1 MEATNEKRFSLAAMA
16 FLVIILAGVKVATPI
31 IVPFLL
37 SLFLVIITKPFYDI
51 LHAKGLPTWL
61 VFTIILLMIFL
72 FNFLL
77 IVIITSSVN
86 SFANN
91 MDFYNQKLQI
101 YGNQVIDIAK
111 KFGLKDE
118 QSMKN
123 ILNPQKIMGFVSG
136 TLTSFSDILSNIIL
150 ILLTV
155 VFIFIETKILPDKLQ
170 AIVRNKENIHY
181 FHDINHQI
189 NQYMLIHTY
198 VSLATGIIIGGLLAL
213 IRLDFAVLWGL
224 IAFLLNYIPNIGSL
238 IAAIPPV
245 ILALIQFGLG
255 GAIGVA
261 AIFLAVNFLIG
272 NYIEPKLLGKGLGLS
287 VLVVFLS
294 LIFWGWLLG
303 PVGMFLSIPI
313 TLVFK
318 IILHINPQTRWI
330 SILLGD
336 GREDNEEIGMEP
348 EKA

>member
-1 MEATNEKRFSLAAMA
+1 MEATKEKRVGLAAMA
-16 FLVIILAGVKVATPI
+16 YLVIVLAGVKIATPI

-37 SLFLVIITKPFYDI
+37 SLFLVIITKPFYDA

-61 VFTIILLMIFL
+61 VFTIILGVIFL
-72 FNFLL
+72 FNLL
-77 IVIITSSVN
+77 LVLIISSSVN
-86 SFANN
+86 AFTNN
-91 MDFYNQKLQI
+91 MDFYNQKLQL
-101 YGNQVIDIAK
+101 YGNEISELAK
-111 KFGLKDE
+111 KIGLKNE
-118 QSMKN
+118 ESLKN
-123 ILNPQKIMGFVSG
+123 LLNPEKIMGFVSG
-136 TLTSFSDILSNIIL
+136 TLSSFSDILSNIIL

-155 VFIFIETKILPDKLQ
+155 VFIFIETKILPGKIK
-170 AIVRNKENIHY
+170 AIARNKENIHY
-181 FHDINHQI
+181 FNVINHQI
-189 NQYMLIHTY
+189 NQYMMIHTY
-198 VSLATGIIIGGLLAL
+198 VSLATGIIIGGLLAA

-238 IAAIPPV
+238 IAAIPPI
-245 ILALIQFGLG
+245 ILTLVQFGVG
-255 GAIGVA
+255 GALGVA

-318 IILHINPQTRWI
+318 IILGINPDTRWI
-330 SILLGD
+330 AVLLGD
-336 GREDNEEIGMEP
+336 GTEEMNDIGEIP
-348 EKA
+348 EGA